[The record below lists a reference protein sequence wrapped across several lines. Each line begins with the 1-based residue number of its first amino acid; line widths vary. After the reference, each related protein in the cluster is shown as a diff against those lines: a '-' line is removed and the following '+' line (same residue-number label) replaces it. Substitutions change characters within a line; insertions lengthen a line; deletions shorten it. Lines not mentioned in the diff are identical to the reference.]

1 MISFVLQAALP
12 AKRRVKGSP
21 APEGMRLTLTGLG
34 VARLFFRRRGAGRWS
49 RLWPASGDHIAHV
62 RAFPQLF
69 EEGLAVFAAAH
80 RNDFK
85 VAGVLEQPFLKIA
98 DDAVAYAEQDEQGS
112 QHGRQRK
119 HRAQGQGAL
128 VPVVPQGM
136 PQMWKTHVH
145 PAAWC

>member
-1 MISFVLQAALP
+1 
-12 AKRRVKGSP
+12 
-21 APEGMRLTLTGLG
+21 MRLTLTGLG
-34 VARLFFRRRGAGRWS
+34 DSPPFFFGGGEQADGRGYGPRL
-49 RLWPASGDHIAHV
+49 GDHIAHV

-119 HRAQGQGAL
+119 HRAQRQGAL
-128 VPVVPQGM
+128 VPVVPQAM
-136 PQMWKTHVH
+136 PQMMEKRMFT